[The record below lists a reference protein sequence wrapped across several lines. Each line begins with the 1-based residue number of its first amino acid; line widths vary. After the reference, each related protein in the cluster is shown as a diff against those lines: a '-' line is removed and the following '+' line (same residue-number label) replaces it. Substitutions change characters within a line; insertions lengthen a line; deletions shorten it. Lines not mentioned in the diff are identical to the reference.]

1 MCMETNDFVNVCGK
15 SKPTFLYKG
24 QLSINFECYISEF
37 DQEARKAEK
46 TDQVWV
52 LALFFVQPVIYS
64 ANIACFLNNCDPISF
79 Q

>member
-1 MCMETNDFVNVCGK
+1 METNDFVNVCGK

-46 TDQVWV
+46 TDQV
-52 LALFFVQPVIYS
+52 
-64 ANIACFLNNCDPISF
+64 
-79 Q
+79 